1 MLFYRKHY
9 RKECGQ
15 IFRFDCCMLMSNKR
29 HDFAPQENSG
39 IGNAAKL
46 LYVTSAKYGGDWHST
61 PHTHNCTELFYVIGG
76 VGQFRIEN
84 EIHQVATND
93 LVIVNPHVEHTEISL
108 NANPLEY
115 IVLGIEGL
123 KLFTND
129 EENNPYCIVNFRDIK
144 DIILFY
150 LQRMLKEIETQ
161 TPGHEIICQSLMEI
175 LVVHL
180 TRQTDYSATL
190 TPIRRKTSRLSAS
203 VRRYIDNHY
212 KENINLDTLAEI
224 THVSKY
230 YMVHAFTEEY
240 NISPISYMIACRI
253 EEARTLLSTTDYSQ
267 AVISRMLGFS
277 SPSYFSQSFRK
288 LEKKSPTRYRKESR
302 QTEE

>member
-1 MLFYRKHY
+1 
-9 RKECGQ
+9 
-15 IFRFDCCMLMSNKR
+15 MSTTR
-29 HDFAPQENSG
+29 HDFTFNENLG
-39 IGNAAKL
+39 IGNSAKL

-84 EIHQVATND
+84 QIHPVSTND

-123 KLFTND
+123 ELSISD
-129 EENNPYCIVNFRDIK
+129 DLNNQFCIVNFKSVK

-150 LQRMLKEIETQ
+150 LRRMLKEIEMQ
-161 TPGHEIICQSLMEI
+161 TPGHELICQNLMEI

-180 TRQTDYSATL
+180 TRQTNYSTTL
-190 TPIRRKTSRLSAS
+190 APVKRKTSRLSAF
-203 VRRYIDNHY
+203 VRRYIDSHY
-212 KENINLDTLAEI
+212 KENINLDMLAEVA
-224 THVSKY
+224 HVSKY
-230 YMVHAFTEEY
+230 YIVHAFTEEY
-240 NISPISYMIACRI
+240 GISPINYLIACRI
-253 EEARTLLSTTDYSQ
+253 EEARQLLSTTDYSQ

-277 SPSYFSQSFRK
+277 SPSYFSQIFRK
-288 LEKKSPTRYRKESR
+288 LEHQSPSEYRKKAR
-302 QTEE
+302 QSEDMQ